1 MNPSESLDQESKGDH
16 KDQKLFLWA
25 VSIFFCV
32 VVGILNLERNTNL
45 ERIKGEVEIQSFELR
60 KSVKSL
66 HSFFPDEAIPKGEI
80 RVSLFNA
87 LLAGITDNRA
97 QDAKRMLYIDDDY
110 PKEDVKIRLMSKR
123 GYEIKVIYKD
133 SEPYVHFIG
142 LAKEACGELK
152 YAVCEPKS

>member
-1 MNPSESLDQESKGDH
+1 MNPSESLDQESKGNH
-16 KDQKLFLWA
+16 KGRKRALLA
-25 VSIFFCV
+25 VFAFFCI
-32 VVGILNLERNTNL
+32 VVGLWPLGSTPTSEQ
-45 ERIKGEVEIQSFELR
+45 IKGEVEIQSFELR

-66 HSFFPDEAIPKGEI
+66 HSFFPDEALPKGEI
-80 RVSLFNA
+80 RASLFNA